1 MAKGG
6 CFFVHRC
13 KLAGHRH
20 HRLAEVNIRGI
31 SLLSGFL
38 INTTVYVNE
47 KWKSTSKENKAN
59 PFNMG
64 HYLPCC
70 QVWPPV
76 GAVWAH
82 ARGPPITSRQSTDTQ
97 PWWLQYRGS
106 QRGSWKTGYFLS
118 GGRGHREVRSNKGS
132 WAALPRSL
140 FQSVWVS
147 KIKIILSNLDFSSFT
162 EDALF
167 PGKRLA
173 ELIVELNSLLNTEDI
188 RLFET
193 DMWVMGSDHKCLD
206 SKCQTSS
213 KL

>member
-1 MAKGG
+1 MVQDFQQTPVFMLMK
-6 CFFVHRC
+6 
-13 KLAGHRH
+13 
-20 HRLAEVNIRGI
+20 E
-31 SLLSGFL
+31 
-38 INTTVYVNE
+38 
-47 KWKSTSKENKAN
+47 STSKENEAN
-59 PFNMG
+59 PFNMC

-82 ARGPPITSRQSTDTQ
+82 ARGPPITSSQSTDTQ
-97 PWWLQYRGS
+97 PRWLQYWGS

-118 GGRGHREVRSNKGS
+118 GGRGHREVRSNKVS
-132 WAALPRSL
+132 WAALPCHSL
-140 FQSVWVS
+140 FQYVCVS
-147 KIKIILSNLDFSSFT
+147 KLKVILSNLDLSSFT

-193 DMWVMGSDHKCLD
+193 DMWVMGSGHKCLD
-206 SKCQTSS
+206 SKRQASS